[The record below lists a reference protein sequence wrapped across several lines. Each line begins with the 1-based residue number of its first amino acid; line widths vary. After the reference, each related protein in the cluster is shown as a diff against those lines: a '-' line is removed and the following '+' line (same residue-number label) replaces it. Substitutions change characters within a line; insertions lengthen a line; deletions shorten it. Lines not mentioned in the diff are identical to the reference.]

1 MKFASIS
8 NGQYVNQYDSEVRLT
23 VVGATTGSDEKDVEL
38 FSTVFPVPSGQF
50 QISLDPVL
58 GKTKALNDIFN
69 KRGFLG
75 GTTSGEVQLTEKTTS
90 ITLKTDYVF
99 LNANKKGIELSRNV
113 LDAMIKG
120 EGFIHSN
127 KYVKVLGTNG
137 SVKHG
142 FLART
147 NRFFGKLFELDGR
160 LVIADAATP
169 KGNAI
174 TVGNIRKTAYDKTCN
189 YMILEIISKF
199 DDQTGDGLRLVYT
212 MNSDVSW
219 SDATDANEVSFTN
232 TQLSDVRMIDKFFIE
247 GFDVVAETGLNIPA
261 RRIQVAKTPV
271 SMFKAVAALDGA
283 SGAVI
288 GLTPGVAN
296 TTITLGYTTQTNV
309 NTVKQPLEVI
319 VGDLA
324 KGEFKEAY
332 YTPAS
337 GDIVAVYVPGTTVS
351 GSERDAG
358 YALGLIDGTPVETK
372 TVSTVIVSTITPET
386 KTIATTGNVDFA
398 VNDVVIINAH
408 SGTDPDVRLLVTSI
422 PTATSFTYSVISGDV
437 TDIIAADTIDIV
449 KTTATFKLIK
459 NDYRIAEANITST
472 SKTYITNEDTCAT
485 ASIFADTLADALIH
499 INEWNFEESIFERV
513 STAGGCS
520 IV

>member
-127 KYVKVLGTNG
+127 EYVKVLGTNG

-169 KGNAI
+169 KG
-174 TVGNIRKTAYDKTCN
+174 K
-189 YMILEIISKF
+189 
-199 DDQTGDGLRLVYT
+199 
-212 MNSDVSW
+212 
-219 SDATDANEVSFTN
+219 
-232 TQLSDVRMIDKFFIE
+232 
-247 GFDVVAETGLNIPA
+247 
-261 RRIQVAKTPV
+261 QVAPKST
-271 SMFKAVAALDGA
+271 KVA
-283 SGAVI
+283 
-288 GLTPGVAN
+288 
-296 TTITLGYTTQTNV
+296 
-309 NTVKQPLEVI
+309 
-319 VGDLA
+319 
-324 KGEFKEAY
+324 
-332 YTPAS
+332 
-337 GDIVAVYVPGTTVS
+337 
-351 GSERDAG
+351 
-358 YALGLIDGTPVETK
+358 
-372 TVSTVIVSTITPET
+372 
-386 KTIATTGNVDFA
+386 
-398 VNDVVIINAH
+398 
-408 SGTDPDVRLLVTSI
+408 
-422 PTATSFTYSVISGDV
+422 
-437 TDIIAADTIDIV
+437 
-449 KTTATFKLIK
+449 
-459 NDYRIAEANITST
+459 
-472 SKTYITNEDTCAT
+472 
-485 ASIFADTLADALIH
+485 
-499 INEWNFEESIFERV
+499 
-513 STAGGCS
+513 
-520 IV
+520 